1 MSEIP
6 VRFLVTI
13 HALWTVPTLLLL
25 FKLVNSPYVFCWLLL
40 NNNTSVSW
48 GAFLNWWGVLK
59 LFTMKRIQWSSTT
72 VVFLRLPGRFSFL
85 PNTPVCSFHLGMK
98 GQVLRALDYICCRSS
113 NPITSGVFFPPF
125 SFFSFYSWERAQSV
139 FRLNH
144 SVAVTDSHLP
154 QLFHTVI
161 KHGTPSDTI
170 MCM

>member
-98 GQVLRALDYICCRSS
+98 GQVLRALDYICCRSA

-125 SFFSFYSWERAQSV
+125 LFFPFTVEKEHNLYSDWITLS
-139 FRLNH
+139 
-144 SVAVTDSHLP
+144 
-154 QLFHTVI
+154 QLQIVI
-161 KHGTPSDTI
+161 YLSSSTRWSNMAPRQTR
-170 MCM
+170 